1 MAQTLTLNFS
11 ESRSIKRERNGQP
24 TDACLYSY
32 HSYFS
37 LVFFIFLSPFF
48 FLVLLLLLYVIVN
61 PLSLLT
67 ATTFYTVYHDKIY
80 HFYPS
85 TAFGS
90 LWASFQDY
98 PLACRLPN
106 HYHCTVLVAPRLIP
120 RQKRLVLFLNLFP
133 FSLLSSG

>member
-1 MAQTLTLNFS
+1 MGSLLMHA
-11 ESRSIKRERNGQP
+11 SIP
-24 TDACLYSY
+24 ITHTFLWFFFFF
-32 HSYFS
+32 FS
-37 LVFFIFLSPFF
+37 LSFF
-48 FLVLLLLLYVIVN
+48 FLVLLLLLSVIVD

-67 ATTFYTVYHDKIY
+67 ATTFYTIYHDKIY

-90 LWASFQDY
+90 LWVSFQDY